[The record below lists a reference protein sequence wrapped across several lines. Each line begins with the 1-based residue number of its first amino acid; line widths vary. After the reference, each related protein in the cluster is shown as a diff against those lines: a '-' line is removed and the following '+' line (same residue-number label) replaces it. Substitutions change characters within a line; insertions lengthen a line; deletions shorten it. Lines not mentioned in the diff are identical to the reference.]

1 MANRSYLFVSSQLP
15 TDRWNT
21 GLRSQLRGISEH
33 AYAVPLLYRLLVSAD
48 SRLVDSAIWQDPA
61 PLAIAGRARAGME
74 RALQFLEQIQNPH
87 IEPLRRETETFL
99 RSHIQPDDWLIL
111 EAAEVLSMDDDSQP
125 EQQVCTLL
133 ARMPQLD
140 AECAQAIADLRPQPP
155 NIWQR
160 IFKPSEESLQEPLLQ
175 LGLGNWAEHLY
186 FSWDDAPS
194 DDDENEK
201 DET

>member
-15 TDRWNT
+15 TDRWDAGQRT
-21 GLRSQLRGISEH
+21 QLRGISEH
-33 AYAVPLLYRLLVSAD
+33 AYAVPLLYRLLVSED

-61 PLAIAGRARAGME
+61 PLAIAGRAQAGME

-87 IEPLRRETETFL
+87 IEPLRREAEMFL
-99 RSHIQPDDWLIL
+99 RSHIQPGDWLIL
-111 EAAEVLSMDDDSQP
+111 EAAEVLAMDDDSQP
-125 EQQVCTLL
+125 EQQVRTLL

-140 AECAQAIADLRPQPP
+140 AECTQTIADLRPQPP

-175 LGLGNWAEHLY
+175 LGLGDWAEHLY
-186 FSWDDAPS
+186 FSWDSSPS
-194 DDDENEK
+194 DESEK